1 MVINSP
7 EMIICPICEKV
18 GWTDERKKVGNGF
31 PCFSC
36 TAEYIILTRNGF

>member
-7 EMIICPICEKV
+7 EMVICPVCEKV
-18 GWTDERKKVGNGF
+18 GWTDERKKVGTGF

-36 TAEYIILTRNGF
+36 KNEYLILIQL